1 MPCAHAGEYTHEL
14 VFALPGMSPGP
25 AFRLVQAHDSVTL
38 LPAEATWE
46 PKHLHTPPRNL
57 TRPYVPRHPP
67 SSQQRVLA
75 RQEQNRTKPPFRLRT
90 SASAVAETHSRDLT

>member
-46 PKHLHTPPRNL
+46 PKPERTFASLPPV
-57 TRPYVPRHPP
+57 T
-67 SSQQRVLA
+67 
-75 RQEQNRTKPPFRLRT
+75 
-90 SASAVAETHSRDLT
+90 

>member
-14 VFALPGMSPGP
+14 VFAGP

-46 PKHLHTPPRNL
+46 PKHLHPPSRNL

-90 SASAVAETHSRDLT
+90 SASAVAETRSRDLT